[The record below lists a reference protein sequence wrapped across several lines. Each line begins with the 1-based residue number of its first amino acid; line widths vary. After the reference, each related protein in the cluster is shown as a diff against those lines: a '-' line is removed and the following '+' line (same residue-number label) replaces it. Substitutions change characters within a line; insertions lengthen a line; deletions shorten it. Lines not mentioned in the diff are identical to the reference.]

1 MTNVID
7 FRNFRKSNII
17 ETTDNIIKEEAN
29 MNTIQ
34 TVGTIGRQST
44 FENIG
49 TKIVNSSTV
58 EEALIEA
65 GLNYEVHKIETNN
78 LIPLMGLISG
88 KTTHLQKKDINDWYK
103 NRYKNILYDE
113 MGFAYSLTPIKD
125 HYSTCLTFDGGKT
138 YGEAFG
144 IVSDKYQVIQNNEAF
159 SFIDCIPE
167 LEFKKMG
174 TTKGGMIYFIGELP
188 ELNILGDSYNPYL
201 IFRNSHNGRYNLQV
215 TICPLRIVCQN
226 QFNIAFKESPNTITI
241 RHSRQAPERIEQ
253 ARRVITAH
261 GEYYKTLQVQAEEW
275 ATQHIGAFSV
285 QQVIE
290 DLFPIKEDM
299 KEFQKERME
308 ESRALFNKALNSND
322 NQNFKN
328 SVWGM
333 INAYS
338 DYITHR
344 EPARQTS
351 TAAENRFMS
360 VTFDPALMN
369 NFIQLVQS
377 KIAA

>member
-1 MTNVID
+1 MTNIID
-7 FRNFRKSNII
+7 FANFRRGNVI
-17 ETTDNIIKEEAN
+17 ETTSTIIKEEPI
-29 MNTIQ
+29 MTPIQ

-44 FENIG
+44 FANLG
-49 TKIVNSSTV
+49 TNIVNSTTV
-58 EEALIEA
+58 EEALNEA
-65 GLNYEVHKIETNN
+65 NANRMLCKGEMYTKNPITGEFILVPNTFSTIPIYNEYDVDTPLAGSVTSKYEIIQDYDSFSFLDCVPEAEIKKVGLNHDRTMSY
-78 LIPLMGLISG
+78 LIA
-88 KTTHLQKKDINDWYK
+88 K
-103 NRYKNILYDE
+103 
-113 MGFAYSLTPIKD
+113 
-125 HYSTCLTFDGGKT
+125 
-138 YGEAFG
+138 
-144 IVSDKYQVIQNNEAF
+144 
-159 SFIDCIPE
+159 IPE
-167 LEFKKMG
+167 I
-174 TTKGGMIYFIGELP
+174 T
-188 ELNILGDSYNPYL
+188 ILGDNYENYL
-201 IFRNSHNGRYNLQV
+201 CVRNYQNGRGNFEV

-241 RHSRQAPERIEQ
+241 RHSRQAPDRIES
-253 ARRVITAH
+253 AKKVITAH
-261 GEYYKTLQVQAEEW
+261 NEYYKTLQIQANEW
-275 ATQHIGAFSV
+275 ATTHVGAYSI
-285 QQVIE
+285 QQVVE

-308 ESRALFNKALNSND
+308 ELRHLFNKALNSND

-360 VTFDPALMN
+360 VTFDPAIMN

>member
-1 MTNVID
+1 MANIID
-7 FRNFRKSNII
+7 FGTFRRGNVI
-17 ETTDNIIKEEAN
+17 ETTANIIKEETQ

-34 TVGTIGRQST
+34 TIGTIGRQST
-44 FENIG
+44 FANIG

-58 EEALIEA
+58 EEALVEA
-65 GLNYEVHKIETNN
+65 GLNYEVHKR
-78 LIPLMGLISG
+78 PVSDA
-88 KTTHLQKKDINDWYK
+88 KDKYTDPNYFFT
-103 NRYKNILYDE
+103 R
-113 MGFAYSLTPIKD
+113 P
-125 HYSTCLTFDGGKT
+125 TFDNGQN
-138 YGEAFG
+138 YGDAFG
-144 IVSDKYQVIQNNEAF
+144 IVSDKYQIIQNNEAF

-201 IFRNSHNGRYNLQV
+201 IFRNSHNGKYNLQV

-261 GEYYKTLQVQAEEW
+261 GEYYNHLKIQAEEW

-285 QQVIE
+285 QQVID

>member
-1 MTNVID
+1 MANIID
-7 FRNFRKSNII
+7 FGTFRRGDVV
-17 ETTDNIIKEEAN
+17 ETTTNIIKEETQ
-29 MNTIQ
+29 MRTIQ

-44 FENIG
+44 FANLG
-49 TKIVNSSTV
+49 TSVVNSATV
-58 EEALIEA
+58 EEALVNA
-65 GLNYEVHKIETNN
+65 GLNYEVHKRPIFTNGVMIEGN
-78 LIPLMGLISG
+78 
-88 KTTHLQKKDINDWYK
+88 Y
-103 NRYKNILYDE
+103 
-113 MGFAYSLTPIKD
+113 A
-125 HYSTCLTFDGGKT
+125 TCPTFDDGQS
-138 YGEAFG
+138 YGTPFG
-144 IVSDKYQVIQNNEAF
+144 IVSDKYEVIQNNEAF

-261 GEYYKTLQVQAEEW
+261 GEYYNHLKIQAEEW

-285 QQVIE
+285 QQVID

-299 KEFQKERME
+299 KDFQKERME

-344 EPARQTS
+344 EPARKTE
-351 TAAENRFMS
+351 TGTENRFMS

>member
-1 MTNVID
+1 MTNIINLA
-7 FRNFRKSNII
+7 NFKKPNTI
-17 ETTDNIIKEEAN
+17 ETTANIIKEEAN

-34 TVGTIGRQST
+34 TVGTIGRTST

-58 EEALIEA
+58 EEALIET
-65 GLNYEVHKIETNN
+65 GLNYEVHKRPVSD
-78 LIPLMGLISG
+78 L
-88 KTTHLQKKDINDWYK
+88 KDDYTDANFFFT
-103 NRYKNILYDE
+103 R
-113 MGFAYSLTPIKD
+113 P
-125 HYSTCLTFDGGKT
+125 TFDGGQT
-138 YGEAFG
+138 YGNAFG
-144 IVSDKYQVIQNNEAF
+144 VVSDKYQIIQNNEAF
-159 SFIDCIPE
+159 SFIDCIPD

-174 TTKGGMIYFIGELP
+174 TTKRGMIYFIGELP

-261 GEYYKTLQVQAEEW
+261 GEYYNHLKIQAEEW
-275 ATQHIGAFSV
+275 ATQYIGAFSI

-344 EPARQTS
+344 EPERRTE
-351 TAAENRFMS
+351 TGPENRFMS
-360 VTFDPALMN
+360 VTFDPSLMQ
-369 NFIQLVQS
+369 NFIKIVQS